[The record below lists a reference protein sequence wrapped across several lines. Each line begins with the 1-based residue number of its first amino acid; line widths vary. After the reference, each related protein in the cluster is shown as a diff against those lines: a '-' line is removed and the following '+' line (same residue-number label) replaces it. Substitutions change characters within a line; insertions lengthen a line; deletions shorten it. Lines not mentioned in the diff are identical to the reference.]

1 MTDAAWQI
9 PMSFQPVNPLP
20 TMQGYADVANKQA
33 GTGLIGAQTGE
44 TAARTGLI
52 GQQATAAAIQNNLA
66 LMRLRAIGPYLGA
79 GAAPAPDGSG
89 GMAPGGIGADAGA
102 GGVGAPGGGAG
113 AGGGGGA
120 PAAPQQ
126 ISAYGAVAS
135 PFGVAVPGLMAVSAL
150 TAADPTKAWS
160 EVLQSRARTI
170 GQAIGGAQTPQDWN
184 AAVQSL
190 YGSGWLSP
198 HDYVTHYG
206 HPEHKQA
213 VLNAIQDP
221 NEYAGRLL
229 QAYGLNARPSASGG
243 WEPNPTAIAGKAA
256 TEGAI
261 AGARS
266 TATAPLE
273 LVDVPVRNT
282 DGTFSTQKMTRQD
295 ALNRGLLGSNQP
307 AGNLVNGAHVMP
319 ADAWANRSMLSEGG
333 IGTGA
338 RPNTMGPG
346 GTPVSSAAGGQ
357 QFIDGTWLHL
367 MKTNHPDLTQGK
379 TDAQILSLRSGNNLS
394 NQVAIDYANENA
406 PVLTQAG
413 LPANASTLKMA
424 HALGPDAA
432 VRTLEA
438 PENTPMA
445 RILSP
450 DAMAKNPQYANM
462 TNSQLIGNTVA
473 RFGVGQVAGVGGAP
487 AAPAAAGGGGA
498 SPPGVIGQSAPVP
511 TKAQD
516 VQIDTDKSQVAEDA
530 KSLDQIQTGAMHANS
545 AMPIL
550 YSVRDVASTIPVGS
564 FGSARADIANFLQT
578 FSPEWANKFVAA
590 TTNIDPSKAGA
601 MQEFIKQTF
610 QTVTSAESQLSGA
623 RIGARLTEYFSKALP
638 NINMQGDAIKD
649 MTNFLLVGHQMVK
662 DYAQGASQHYNG
674 TPGQP
679 GARDAFLADPIG
691 TRYQP
696 LSKFDQSWL
705 DAKSPHA
712 PQVYESAAMAVNR
725 RPFAEWSKGLDR
737 DQRDQVIG
745 IVQRADPSQGGVFN
759 SKGHWIPVTSFP
771 APAAPGGQ

>member
-1 MTDAAWQI
+1 MSGSVSSI
-9 PMSFQPVNPLP
+9 PLQATGINPLP
-20 TMQGYADVANKQA
+20 AEQAVEDVYARHA
-33 GTGLIGAQTGE
+33 GTGLIGQQTQE

-66 LMRLRAIGPYLGA
+66 LMRLRAIGPYLGS
-79 GAAPAPDGSG
+79 GAAPASDGSG
-89 GMAPGGIGADAGA
+89 GMAPGGIGADGGAGA
-102 GGVGAPGGGAG
+102 PGGGGAG
-113 AGGGGGA
+113 AGGG
-120 PAAPQQ
+120 AAMPQQ

-150 TAADPTKAWS
+150 TAQDPTKAWT

-190 YGSGWLSP
+190 YGAGWLSP

-221 NEYAGRLL
+221 SEYAGRLL
-229 QAYGLNARPSASGG
+229 QAAGMGLEPNATGG
-243 WEPNPTAIAGKAA
+243 YQANPTAI
-256 TEGAI
+256 GAHGAM
-261 AGARS
+261 AGAAAGGAS
-266 TATAPLE
+266 AATAPLE
-273 LVDVPVRNT
+273 LVDVPVRNA

-450 DAMAKNPQYANM
+450 EAMAANPQYANM

-498 SPPGVIGQSAPVP
+498 RPPGVIGEGPPEP
-511 TKAQD
+511 TK
-516 VQIDTDKSQVAEDA
+516 VQQEQIGADREQVKDDA
-530 KSLDQIQTGAMHANS
+530 KALDQIQTGAMHANS

-550 YSVRDVASTIPVGS
+550 YSVRDVASRIPVGS
-564 FGSARADIANFLQT
+564 LGSARADVANFLQT

-691 TRYQP
+691 NRYQP

-712 PQVYESAAMAVNR
+712 PQVYESAAMALNR
-725 RPFAEWSKGLDR
+725 RPFAEWSKGLDK

-745 IVQRADPSQGGVFN
+745 VVQRADPSQGGVFN

-771 APAAPGGQ
+771 APAAAGGQ